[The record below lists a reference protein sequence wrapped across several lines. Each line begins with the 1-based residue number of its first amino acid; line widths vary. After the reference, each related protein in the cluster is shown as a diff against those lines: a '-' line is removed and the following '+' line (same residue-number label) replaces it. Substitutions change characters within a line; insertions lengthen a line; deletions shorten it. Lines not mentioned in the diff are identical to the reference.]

1 MPQYDINSGITNTIS
16 NTTTSFSIGEVWT
29 IISILLA
36 IIGGFFLFTT
46 YFNKEKENT
55 YTGFKKT
62 LYDFLNFKITIIE
75 PIFRV
80 AYLITAIAITLCSFS
95 YLTTNFF
102 AFLAILVFGNIIA
115 RLSFEFFLL
124 ILKLFKDVAEINSK
138 LSKKDNKPKIEF
150 VKKTKKSKKENTELK
165 ENDEL
170 TEI

>member
-16 NTTTSFSIGEVWT
+16 NTATSFSLGEVWT

-36 IIGGFFLFTT
+36 VIGGIFLYTT
-46 YFNKEKENT
+46 YFSKEKENT
-55 YTGFKKT
+55 YTGFKKI

-102 AFLAILVFGNIIA
+102 TFLSILVFGNIIA

-138 LSKKDNKPKIEF
+138 LSKKDKQPKIEF
-150 VKKTKKSKKENTELK
+150 IKKTKKSKKEN
-165 ENDEL
+165 DEL

>member
-29 IISILLA
+29 IVSILLA
-36 IIGGFFLFTT
+36 VIGGIFLYTT
-46 YFNKEKENT
+46 YFSKDKENT
-55 YTGFKKT
+55 YIGFKKV

-102 AFLAILVFGNIIA
+102 MFLSILVFGNIIA

-138 LSKKDNKPKIEF
+138 LSKNDKQPKIEF
-150 VKKTKKSKKENTELK
+150 IKKVKKSKK

>member
-1 MPQYDINSGITNTIS
+1 MPQYDINSGVTNTIS
-16 NTTTSFSIGEVWT
+16 NATTSFSIGEVWT

-36 IIGGFFLFTT
+36 VIGGIFLYAT
-46 YFNKEKENT
+46 YFSKEKDNT
-55 YTGFKKT
+55 YTGFKKV
-62 LYDFLNFKITIIE
+62 LYEFLNFKITIIE

-80 AYLITAIAITLCSFS
+80 AYIITAIAITLSSFS

-102 AFLAILVFGNIIA
+102 TFLCILVFGNIIA

-124 ILKLFKDVAEINSK
+124 ILKLFKDVAEINTK
-138 LSKKDNKPKIEF
+138 LSKKDKQPKIEF
-150 VKKTKKSKKENTELK
+150 IKKTKKTKK

>member
-29 IISILLA
+29 IVSILLA
-36 IIGGFFLFTT
+36 VIGGIFLYTT
-46 YFNKEKENT
+46 YFSKDKENT
-55 YTGFKKT
+55 YTGFKKI

-102 AFLAILVFGNIIA
+102 TFLSILVFGNIIA

-124 ILKLFKDVAEINSK
+124 VLKLFKDVAEINSK
-138 LSKKDNKPKIEF
+138 LSKNDKQPKIEF
-150 VKKTKKSKKENTELK
+150 IRKVKKSKK

>member
-1 MPQYDINSGITNTIS
+1 MPQYDINSGITNSIS
-16 NTTTSFSIGEVWT
+16 NTTTSFSISEVWT
-29 IISILLA
+29 IVSVLLA
-36 IIGGFFLFTT
+36 IIGGIFLYTT
-46 YFNKEKENT
+46 YFNKENT
-55 YTGFKKT
+55 YTGFKKV

-102 AFLAILVFGNIIA
+102 TFLGILVFGNIIA

-138 LSKKDNKPKIEF
+138 LSKKDKQPKIEF
-150 VKKTKKSKKENTELK
+150 IKKTKKTKQ